1 MNTNGNNNNNNQ
13 TLFSQLSI
21 PTIKTT
27 TTITTK
33 AEIKN
38 HIAYRNF
45 LNSLKSPYTKNTYS
59 IFLNRFLSLPQYKD
73 MTLDELLQT
82 SPKILEADI
91 IEHIVNMK
99 EKENLSYSSLSL
111 FLAAM
116 YHFFTINDVLINRK
130 KIAKFI
136 GDHENKQEYR
146 PYTTEEISRL
156 LSLQDER
163 GRVCILL
170 MASTGMRVGALPLIK
185 LKHLKKWIVD
195 HSGNYVYQITV
206 YGNSSK
212 SRYTT
217 FCTPECAKAID
228 EYLKM
233 RKRHG
238 ESSLKVDPESGN
250 WTPGDTSLI
259 IKQFDKTQPDAL
271 YSTTKTSIL
280 ASTISNKMVIKKL
293 QQLGIRQKIQST
305 ELMTRSEASKIRHEL
320 HPCHSLRIFAVTN
333 MQRAKVDKTIRE
345 MLVGHTTGL
354 DKVYY
359 KPQEDEILQEYL
371 KAVDLL
377 TINNENRLKQQVDY
391 YKRRAERLDEMGLE
405 LAEIKEKLG
414 I

>member
-1 MNTNGNNNNNNQ
+1 MNNLSSQSSSSG
-13 TLFSQLSI
+13 QLSI
-21 PTIKTT
+21 PTTESNQ
-27 TTITTK
+27 TTITIKT
-33 AEIKN
+33 EIKN

-45 LNSLKSPYTKNTYS
+45 LNSLKSPYTKNAYS

-73 MTLDELLQT
+73 ITLDELLQT
-82 SPKILEADI
+82 SPKVLEADI
-91 IEHIVNMK
+91 IDHIVSMK

-116 YHFFTINDVLINRK
+116 YHFFTVNDVLINRK
-130 KIAKFI
+130 KISKFI
-136 GDHENKQEYR
+136 GEHENKQEYR
-146 PYTTEEISRL
+146 PYTVEEISKL

-212 SRYTT
+212 SKYTT
-217 FCTPECAKAID
+217 FCTPEAAKAID
-228 EYLKM
+228 EYLNM

-238 ESSLKVDPESGN
+238 ESSLKVDEETGN
-250 WTPGDTSLI
+250 WTPGDASLI
-259 IKQFDKTQPDAL
+259 IKQFDKTQPAL
-271 YSTTKTSIL
+271 YSTKTSIL
-280 ASTISNKMVIKKL
+280 ASTISDKMVIKKL
-293 QQLGIRQKIQST
+293 QQLGLRQKIQST

-377 TINNENRLKQQVDY
+377 TINNEHRLKQQVDY
-391 YKRRAERLDEMGLE
+391 YKRRADQIDQLSAKLRELE
-405 LAEIKEKLG
+405 LKFG